1 MIRHPPKIL
10 MTADA
15 VGGVWTYALELT
27 RALEPHGVEVQLA
40 LMGPPLSTAQR
51 EEADKIANLSLFK
64 SDYKLEWM
72 PECWP
77 DVRRAGEWLLHLANR
92 LNPDLI
98 HLNGYAHANLP
109 WTSPVLVV
117 GHSCVF
123 SWWQA
128 VRGDTPPPEW
138 QRYKGEVTN
147 ALRRAHLVVA
157 PTVAMLRALEAH
169 YGKIYNGRVI
179 ANGRDKECFKPAE
192 KQKFILSAGRLWDP
206 AKNIERVAEL
216 ASELPWPVFVAGECR
231 TPEPARGRDAPAPF
245 LTRSNC
251 HSLGSL
257 PEQEL
262 RNWFGVAS
270 IYALPALYEPFGY
283 TPLEAGLS
291 ACALVLGDI
300 ESLRETWDGA
310 AVFVDPND
318 SDALKSALLQL
329 IGNNNYRHEMA
340 HRARVRALEFSTRRM
355 AEDYL
360 AAYADLLTLSHSFG
374 QESFAQCA

>member
-1 MIRHPPKIL
+1 MIRHPTKIL

-157 PTVAMLRALEAH
+157 PTVAMLRALETH

-231 TPEPARGRDAPAPF
+231 TPEPARGRDALAPF

-262 RNWFGVAS
+262 RNWFGAAS

-329 IGNNNYRHEMA
+329 IGNNNYRHEMV
-340 HRARVRALEFSTRRM
+340 HRARVRALQFSTRRM